1 MYYFFQ
7 DESFHDLKITEKG
20 GELNFD
26 HLDASPYFVN
36 VFLGFSDEIYK
47 DIKESYREWENDN
60 KKYLGIKSEDEFKG
74 ESIKAKNFEF
84 GLASMNLRY
93 INFYSYLFDLLNQ
106 YDIIIQLS
114 TTNKLELL
122 ISNVF
127 AEYFAVIENL
137 IYQYDLPLIKYPLIK
152 LIDRHRTSR
161 LIKLLFDTNADSKLV
176 ISEIGSILDRII
188 TEQVHYPHLS
198 REVDTAKLFKE
209 LLNELSFTISA
220 LDSYNWDYS
229 WSFDGLMELLNEI
242 NIPDKDIVLF
252 LDGKSWRT
260 EGMFKA
266 AVERFHFAEILREE
280 SENHVGIRIAD
291 FLSNFIGRII
301 RNLDLDIR
309 TANISNITYID
320 EEWFNV
326 RKEGFE
332 CYKLLGSVLRTR
344 QNIYWTTQVGIY
356 FDIAIL
362 FYKFIDYFCNFKDYE
377 TYRDIS
383 NREHTE
389 KLNVIVKHA
398 LSSRL
403 N

>member
-60 KKYLGIKSEDEFKG
+60 KKYLGIKSEDEFKS

-137 IYQYDLPLIKYPLIK
+137 IYQYDLPLIKYSLIK

-209 LLNELSFTISA
+209 LLNKLSFTISA

-229 WSFDGLMELLNEI
+229 WSFDGLMGLLNEI

-280 SENHVGIRIAD
+280 SENHVGIRVAD

-389 KLNVIVKHA
+389 ILNVIVKHA

>member
-137 IYQYDLPLIKYPLIK
+137 IYQYDLPLIKYSLIK

-209 LLNELSFTISA
+209 LLNKLSFTISA

-229 WSFDGLMELLNEI
+229 WSFDGLMGLLNEI

-280 SENHVGIRIAD
+280 SENHVGIRVAD

-389 KLNVIVKHA
+389 ILNVIVKHA

>member
-137 IYQYDLPLIKYPLIK
+137 IYQYDLPLIKYSLIK

-209 LLNELSFTISA
+209 LLNKLSFTISA

-229 WSFDGLMELLNEI
+229 WSFDGLMGLLNEI

-260 EGMFKA
+260 EGI

-280 SENHVGIRIAD
+280 SENHVGIRVAD

-389 KLNVIVKHA
+389 ILNVIVKHA